1 MLKRFEMQGRPAA
14 DQPILA
20 WAFHDAIYKMQTAL
34 ANVVDNFPNRAIRVL
49 LAVIIFPLGRHE
61 KQPGDRLG
69 HKVAQ
74 LLLSPSVTRDRLTD
88 GVFIS
93 SSSSNPIGLLEI
105 ALPRVIATEPLER
118 RISKAQAAGELNS
131 DNWQNQLE
139 EAVSK
144 SIISNAEAEDLKV
157 VRQMV
162 TEIIAVDEFE
172 SSVLRMGA
180 SGEVEPVAEQ
190 AA

>member
-1 MLKRFEMQGRPAA
+1 MIDQSSAPVSAA

-61 KQPGDRLG
+61 KHPGDRLG

-88 GVFIS
+88 GIFIS

-118 RISKAQAAGELNS
+118 RISKAQAAGELNA

-144 SIISNAEAEDLKV
+144 SIITSAEGEEVEV

-162 TEIIAVDEFE
+162 SEIITVDEFE

-180 SGEVEPVAEQ
+180 SGEVESVAEQ